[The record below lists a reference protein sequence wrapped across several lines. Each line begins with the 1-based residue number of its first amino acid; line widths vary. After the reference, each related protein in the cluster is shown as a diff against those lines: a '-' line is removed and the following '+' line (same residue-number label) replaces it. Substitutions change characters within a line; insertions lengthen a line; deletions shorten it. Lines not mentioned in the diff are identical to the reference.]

1 MSKDGKRMIAAVEA
15 VSAIKRSQNRDRF
28 MRPLKS
34 NNVDNALIGSVYYAA
49 LVELKSERDTLPLPR
64 DQCGCSKAG
73 HLIFIL
79 TFDAGRQV
87 AAGSFE
93 SAHEDVEQ
101 LFVGN
106 RPGNKSANDAGR
118 GIRCWSMSCG

>member
-1 MSKDGKRMIAAVEA
+1 MIAAVEA
-15 VSAIKRSQNRDRF
+15 VSAIKSSENCDRF

-34 NNVDNALIGSVYYAA
+34 NNVDARSSGPSITLA

-64 DQCGCSKAG
+64 DQCGRSKAWR
-73 HLIFIL
+73 LIFIR
-79 TFDAGRQV
+79 TFDARHQV

-93 SAHEDVEQ
+93 IAHENVEQ

-106 RPGNKSANDAGR
+106 SPGNKSANDARR
-118 GIRCWSMSCG
+118 GTLCCSNGITR